1 MGYIVANPLF
11 QTGVGHAH
19 RNLNMLRGSSA
30 GRCLQKV
37 PMRRFLRPTFVSVN
51 DFAKTNIIVALA
63 FRRIFFDFPGKVIG
77 AAGILPF

>member
-19 RNLNMLRGSSA
+19 RHLNMPRGKSM
-30 GRCLQKV
+30 GRPLQKV
-37 PMRRFLRPTFVSVN
+37 PMRRFLRPTFLSVN

-63 FRRIFFDFPGKVIG
+63 FRRIFIDFPEKVIE